1 MSVTPD
7 WEKDRKRI
15 RQHEKITP
23 SCQKN
28 KCYKLH
34 NFLFFPIF
42 CAFARFDQIFLN
54 GDLSAISREK
64 KRRKK
69 QLHNKISLKC
79 RHCAYQCQSI
89 PSLFFCHPFLSLR
102 MLTVQHWFC
111 FSSRFSIIIHLIYW
125 MNNSLEFNWLRF
137 ISDFFFFLS
146 ILDTKSQF

>member
-1 MSVTPD
+1 M
-7 WEKDRKRI
+7 K
-15 RQHEKITP
+15 
-23 SCQKN
+23 
-28 KCYKLH
+28 KLH
-34 NFLFFPIF
+34 PAVKKSNAINFIISYSF
-42 CAFARFDQIFLN
+42 RFSVRLPVSIRFFLN

-79 RHCAYQCQSI
+79 RQCAYQCQSI
-89 PSLFFCHPFLSLR
+89 SSLFFCHPFLSLR